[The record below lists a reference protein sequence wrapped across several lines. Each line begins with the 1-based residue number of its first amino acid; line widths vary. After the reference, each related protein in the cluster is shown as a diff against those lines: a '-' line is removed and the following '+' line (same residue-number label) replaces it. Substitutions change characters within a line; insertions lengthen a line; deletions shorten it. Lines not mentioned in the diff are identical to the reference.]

1 MTGFNG
7 INCPPTDLDP
17 DKIRVG
23 DRVSFRWNDQPRR
36 FGTVR
41 DIWRGS
47 FGTRYGVQVDNQI
60 TVCDVWSGDITKE
73 VG

>member
-1 MTGFNG
+1 MFNE

-23 DRVSFRWNDQPRR
+23 DRVSFQWPNMPRL
-36 FGTVR
+36 FGKVWAILPCLNT
-41 DIWRGS
+41 
-47 FGTRYGVQVDNQI
+47 TRYTVEVDDVVQLH
-60 TVCDVWSGDITKE
+60 DVWAADITKE

>member
-1 MTGFNG
+1 MSFNE
-7 INCPPTDLDP
+7 INCPPADL

-23 DRVSFRWNDQPRR
+23 DRVSFQWHGPRR

-47 FGTRYGVQVDNQI
+47 FGTRYGVQVDGQI